1 MGGCGELCKLGAR
14 PPLVKRLRSRG
25 VYARR
30 RCAYRER
37 PRPDTKVVKWNGLQ
51 IRCESFVGSN
61 PTPAFSLRHTSEIK
75 RPGSAG
81 LGVRRP
87 FQGIAIPLMRRSVLN
102 ESPKTKLCSGNEVPA
117 MF

>member
-1 MGGCGELCKLGAR
+1 
-14 PPLVKRLRSRG
+14 
-25 VYARR
+25 
-30 RCAYRER
+30 
-37 PRPDTKVVKWNGLQ
+37 
-51 IRCESFVGSN
+51 
-61 PTPAFSLRHTSEIK
+61 LRHTSEIK